1 MFRGIASASLDAKGR
16 MPVPTLYR
24 EDIVGR
30 AAGKVV
36 VTIDL
41 AENCLLLYSAP
52 EWEQVQ
58 RRIDKL
64 PNFGSKGRML
74 QRLFV
79 GHATDLQLDGNG
91 RILLPQM
98 LRDHAGLSR
107 KVVTVGQGNK
117 IELWS
122 EEVWNDGKEEW
133 LSPAGRQALLDSDE
147 FGSLQI

>member
-1 MFRGIASASLDAKGR
+1 M
-16 MPVPTLYR
+16 
-24 EDIVGR
+24 
-30 AAGKVV
+30 
-36 VTIDL
+36 
-41 AENCLLLYSAP
+41 
-52 EWEQVQ
+52 
-58 RRIDKL
+58 
-64 PNFGSKGRML
+64 
-74 QRLFV
+74 FV

-122 EEVWNDGKEEW
+122 EEVWNEGKEEW